1 MLSVSFNLRLLL
13 ASTLLLSAFLLFCFQ
28 PMVGKMVLPF
38 LGGAASVWTTA
49 VLFFQL
55 MLLAGYFYA
64 DRLARIES
72 LKTQMAVHL
81 ALMVVAVFF
90 LPVRFSG
97 AGLGADTYRNPV
109 LWEFLG
115 LLKTAG
121 IPYFMVSTT
130 APLLQSWFS
139 RTDDASGRDPYFL
152 YAASNTGSLLAL
164 LAYPFFI
171 EPVLGVQAQSL
182 YWLAG
187 YVALGLLAASLSVV
201 LSKSGA
207 RSASFAEGHP
217 APSPN
222 RKTRLFWLAAA
233 FVPSGL
239 MLGVTTHISVNLTPM
254 PMVWTL
260 PLAVYLATF
269 ILAFGRW
276 ISISPQRVSQLSW
289 PVLVLLCPAVGLQI
303 PVALSVDV
311 VLIAVHLILLFVGCT
326 LCHTALAASRP
337 DATYLTEYYVWM
349 AFGGVLGGVFAAIAA
364 PLLFTSIFEYPLLL
378 VGAVFF
384 RQGSGRKWWL
394 VSTVLSSLIMSY
406 AWYLPSA
413 LGEKGNRVY
422 VTRNFFGVKKV
433 LDEGSERKLLH
444 GDTLHGIESRDPA
457 KAGQAMVYYH
467 PEGPL
472 GDVMEMM
479 HDRPNQHV
487 GVIGLGS
494 GSIAAYAGPNRHV
507 TFFEIDP
514 DVEAI
519 AVRYFTFLA
528 RCGNHCDVVSGDG
541 RLAIASAPEREFDL
555 IVLDAFSSDAIPP
568 HLLSRE
574 AIDLY
579 ISRLKPGG
587 ALLFHASNRYL
598 KVKDLV
604 AALVIEAELP
614 ALVRVD
620 RGASATGKSHSTW
633 VIAGTSMS
641 ALGSLQSLPAWKA
654 VSAPPGLRAWTDDY
668 SNLID
673 LLQWEPEPQ

>member
-1 MLSVSFNLRLLL
+1 MWLL
-13 ASTLLLSAFLLFCFQ
+13 
-28 PMVGKMVLPF
+28 
-38 LGGAASVWTTA
+38 
-49 VLFFQL
+49 
-55 MLLAGYFYA
+55 
-64 DRLARIES
+64 D
-72 LKTQMAVHL
+72 
-81 ALMVVAVFF
+81 
-90 LPVRFSG
+90 
-97 AGLGADTYRNPV
+97 
-109 LWEFLG
+109 
-115 LLKTAG
+115 
-121 IPYFMVSTT
+121 
-130 APLLQSWFS
+130 
-139 RTDDASGRDPYFL
+139 
-152 YAASNTGSLLAL
+152 
-164 LAYPFFI
+164 
-171 EPVLGVQAQSL
+171 
-182 YWLAG
+182 
-187 YVALGLLAASLSVV
+187 LLAATLSVV

-207 RSASFAEGHP
+207 RSVSFPGVHP

-222 RKTRLFWLAAA
+222 LKTRLFWLAAA

-269 ILAFGRW
+269 ILAFGRR
-276 ISISPQRVSQLSW
+276 ISISSQRVSQLSW

-303 PVALSVDV
+303 PVALSIDV
-311 VLIAVHLILLFVGCT
+311 VLIAVHLILLFVGCL

-394 VSTVLSSLIMSY
+394 VSTVLASLIMSY
-406 AWYLPSA
+406 AWYLPPA

-444 GDTLHGIESRDPA
+444 GDTLHGLESRDPA
-457 KAGQAMVYYH
+457 KAGQAMLYYH

-472 GDVMEMM
+472 GDVMGMM
-479 HDRPNQHV
+479 RDRPNQHV

-514 DVEAI
+514 DIEAI
-519 AVRYFTFLA
+519 AARYFTFLA
-528 RCGNHCDVVSGDG
+528 RCGNQCDVVSGDG

-568 HLLSRE
+568 AL
-574 AIDLY
+574 AFT
-579 ISRLKPGG
+579 GG
-587 ALLFHASNRYL
+587 HRSLHFPAETGRPLLFHVSNRYL

-604 AALVIEAELP
+604 AALVTAAELP
-614 ALVRVD
+614 ALIRVD
-620 RGASATGKSHSTW
+620 RGVSATGKSHSTY
-633 VIAGTSMS
+633 VIAGTSTS
-641 ALGSLQSLPAWKA
+641 ALGSLRSLSTWKA
-654 VSAPPGLRAWTDDY
+654 VSAPPGVACLDRR
-668 SNLID
+668 
-673 LLQWEPEPQ
+673 LLQFDRSAAMGAGTAVSGIGFQGFA